1 MYLFSTSTKQKLID
15 LISDELCDRFTND
28 ASSQRLV
35 ITSKSSVPEEIH
47 CGVRIKRQ
55 DLIWYYDEADYMTP
69 QQLSSMN
76 DEKKQVV
83 IKDLSDDAVVFVLFC
98 SLFTKINWSSAKLY
112 MNAFTDDN
120 KLISINKS
128 VATNDNVIPSVIAL
142 KALSG
147 CDSVPMMSGIGK
159 SRALKTVNK
168 IPLWYI
174 GSVDTNLEDVMREGK
189 QFVAR
194 CYGQNHLSSS
204 ENRCVIWKNKT
215 DGAKKSA
222 KPPALRSL
230 PLTDEALEM
239 NIKRSHYVA
248 IMWGNCVTGNPYQL
262 SPCEY
267 GWERN
272 EGEESLRPTMLPAGT
287 KVAPD
292 KILQT
297 ARCKCAST
305 QCKTSK
311 CSRVRAGL
319 KCSEFC
325 YC

>member
-128 VATNDNVIPSVIAL
+128 VAT
-142 KALSG
+142 K
-147 CDSVPMMSGIGK
+147 
-159 SRALKTVNK
+159 
-168 IPLWYI
+168 
-174 GSVDTNLEDVMREGK
+174 
-189 QFVAR
+189 
-194 CYGQNHLSSS
+194 
-204 ENRCVIWKNKT
+204 
-215 DGAKKSA
+215 
-222 KPPALRSL
+222 
-230 PLTDEALEM
+230 
-239 NIKRSHYVA
+239 
-248 IMWGNCVTGNPYQL
+248 
-262 SPCEY
+262 
-267 GWERN
+267 
-272 EGEESLRPTMLPAGT
+272 
-287 KVAPD
+287 
-292 KILQT
+292 
-297 ARCKCAST
+297 
-305 QCKTSK
+305 
-311 CSRVRAGL
+311 
-319 KCSEFC
+319 
-325 YC
+325 

>member
-1 MYLFSTSTKQKLID
+1 M
-15 LISDELCDRFTND
+15 
-28 ASSQRLV
+28 
-35 ITSKSSVPEEIH
+35 
-47 CGVRIKRQ
+47 
-55 DLIWYYDEADYMTP
+55 
-69 QQLSSMN
+69 
-76 DEKKQVV
+76 
-83 IKDLSDDAVVFVLFC
+83 
-98 SLFTKINWSSAKLY
+98 
-112 MNAFTDDN
+112 
-120 KLISINKS
+120 
-128 VATNDNVIPSVIAL
+128 
-142 KALSG
+142 
-147 CDSVPMMSGIGK
+147 
-159 SRALKTVNK
+159 
-168 IPLWYI
+168 
-174 GSVDTNLEDVMREGK
+174 
-189 QFVAR
+189 
-194 CYGQNHLSSS
+194 SSS

-248 IMWGNCVTGNPYQL
+248 IMWGNCVTGNPHQL